1 VYLYSIKHGLLV
13 KRSDIGTQSA
23 AAPSGS
29 MASRSALEPTMT
41 AIRSFATRPT
51 HSHRS
56 LAALHKPRYPLQHI
70 VQRIAA
76 FATTPNH
83 GLPAP
88 VESMFR
94 SSSTVGGPPNT
105 YFQRTNS
112 LPANTIV
119 KFVPQQTAWIVERMG
134 KFNRVLQPGLAILVP
149 IIDRIAY
156 VKSLKEN
163 AMEIP
168 SQSAI
173 TADNVTLELDG
184 VLYTRVFDPFKASY
198 GVEDADYAIS
208 QLAQTT
214 MRSEIGQ
221 LTLDHVLK
229 ERAALNTNI
238 TQAIN
243 EAAADWGLRCLR
255 YEIRDIHAPG
265 PVVEAMHRQ
274 VTAERSKRAEI
285 LDSEGQRQ
293 SAINIA
299 EGRKQSV
306 ILASEAVKAEQIN
319 AASGEAEAILLRAN
333 ATAAGIDSVA
343 RAIEDGKQ
351 SAQGAVSLSVAEK
364 YVEAFGRLAKE
375 GTSVV
380 VPGNVGDIGQMIA
393 TAMGVYGAVNQS
405 QAKLQA
411 QRSLPS
417 GKSSDEHHEESFSS
431 LKADS
436 NENVDADSKEE
447 AAAIRRNREMQ
458 QSVLESFDRTQQRH

>member
-1 VYLYSIKHGLLV
+1 
-13 KRSDIGTQSA
+13 
-23 AAPSGS
+23 
-29 MASRSALEPTMT
+29 MASTVEPTMAALRAT
-41 AIRSFATRPT
+41 TTRPT
-51 HSHRS
+51 TRRAI
-56 LAALHKPRYPLQHI
+56 AALQRSRYPI
-70 VQRIAA
+70 VCATQRAA
-76 FATTPNH
+76 FSSTPNH
-83 GLPAP
+83 ALPSP
-88 VESMFR
+88 SESMFR

-105 YFQRTNS
+105 YFQRSS
-112 LPANTIV
+112 LPANTVV

-134 KFNRVLQPGLAILVP
+134 RFNRILQPGLAILVP
-149 IIDRIAY
+149 LIDRIAY

-243 EAAADWGLRCLR
+243 EAAADWGVRCLR

-319 AASGEAEAILLRAN
+319 SASGEAEAILLKAR
-333 ATAAGIDSVA
+333 ATANGIDAVA
-343 RAIEDGKQ
+343 RSIAEGKQ

-364 YVEAFGRLAKE
+364 YVEAFGKLAKE

-380 VPGNVGDIGQMIA
+380 VPGNVGDIGGMIA
-393 TAMGVYGAVNQS
+393 TAMSVYGNVNKS
-405 QAKLQA
+405 QVESMKA
-411 QRSLPS
+411 
-417 GKSSDEHHEESFSS
+417 GKVIENQGHGNANEAEMVRREQEQGKDPMGATSRGDVKTEE
-431 LKADS
+431 
-436 NENVDADSKEE
+436 EVR
-447 AAAIRRNREMQ
+447 RRNNEMA